1 MSALT
6 FGGRPN
12 RAGLDVSPC
21 DVPVKQP
28 ITGEAKL
35 VQRLR
40 AGDETAFRELIDRYG
55 PKIYRVAY
63 GILRNPDDA
72 DDIAQEVFAKVYFS
86 IKSFQAR
93 SSLYTWIS
101 RIAINECY
109 GYLRKK
115 RPIYESDSADGSLS
129 MRLQNIA
136 DRQPRADLAV
146 MQRDFINRLLTKVSE
161 DERLL
166 LVWKEVEGFSLAEI
180 SEMTGLGENTIKVR
194 LFRARQKLVRAA
206 AESSGR
212 GLWPRTSA

>member
-1 MSALT
+1 MYAPT
-6 FGGRPN
+6 FGSPN
-12 RAGLDVSPC
+12 RVGFYVSPC

-28 ITGEAKL
+28 ITNEAEL
-35 VQRLR
+35 VRRLR
-40 AGDETAFRELIDRYG
+40 TGDETAFRELIERYG
-55 PKIYRVAY
+55 RRIYRVAY

-109 GYLRKK
+109 GLLRKK
-115 RPIYESDSADGSLS
+115 RPAYESDSADGSFS
-129 MRLQNIA
+129 RRTQNIA

-146 MQRDFINRLLTKVSE
+146 MQRDFINHLLTQVSE

-166 LVWKEVEGFSLAEI
+166 LIWKEVEGFSLAEL

-206 AESSGR
+206 AQSSGGR
-212 GLWPRTSA
+212 LW

>member
-1 MSALT
+1 MYAPT
-6 FGGRPN
+6 FEDRN
-12 RAGLDVSPC
+12 RIRLCLRSC
-21 DVPVKQP
+21 EVPVKQP
-28 ITGEAKL
+28 ITDEAKL

-40 AGDETAFRELIDRYG
+40 TGDETAFRELIGRYG
-55 PKIYRVAY
+55 PRIHRVAY

-86 IKSFQAR
+86 IKSFEGR

-115 RPIYESDSADGSLS
+115 QPIYESDSADGTLS
-129 MRLQNIA
+129 IRMQNIA

-146 MQRDFINRLLTKVSE
+146 MQRDFINKLLTQVSE

-166 LVWKEVEGFSLAEI
+166 LIWKEVEGFSLAEI
-180 SEMTGLGENTIKVR
+180 SEMTGLAENTIKVR
-194 LFRARQKLVRAA
+194 LFRSRQKLVRAA
-206 AESSGR
+206 AQSSGR
-212 GLWPRTSA
+212 RF

>member
-1 MSALT
+1 MYAPM
-6 FGGRPN
+6 FGGPS
-12 RAGLDVSPC
+12 RAGLYVIAC

-28 ITGEAKL
+28 ITDEAKL

-40 AGDETAFRELIDRYG
+40 AGDETAFRELVERYG
-55 PKIYRVAY
+55 PRIYRVAY

-101 RIAINECY
+101 RIAINQCY
-109 GYLRKK
+109 GLLRKK
-115 RPIYESDSADGSLS
+115 RPIHESDSADGSFS
-129 MRLQNIA
+129 MRTLNIA
-136 DRQPRADLAV
+136 DVQPRADLAV
-146 MQRDFINRLLTKVSE
+146 MQRDFINKLLTQVSE

-166 LVWKEVEGFSLAEI
+166 LIWKEVEGFSLAEL
-180 SEMTGLGENTIKVR
+180 SEMTGLGVNTVKVR

-206 AESSGR
+206 AQSGGR
-212 GLWPRTSA
+212 RL